1 MCKYCD
7 NITTKNEY
15 EDIDLDST
23 DNTSLRMFQAVNK
36 VYLIAES
43 FEDSVEIRIEYCP
56 FCGRKLEL

>member
-7 NITTKNEY
+7 SITKTGY

-23 DNTSLRMFQAVNK
+23 DNISLRMFQAANK

-43 FEDSVEIRIEYCP
+43 FEDNAQIEITYCP
-56 FCGRKLEL
+56 FCGRKLE